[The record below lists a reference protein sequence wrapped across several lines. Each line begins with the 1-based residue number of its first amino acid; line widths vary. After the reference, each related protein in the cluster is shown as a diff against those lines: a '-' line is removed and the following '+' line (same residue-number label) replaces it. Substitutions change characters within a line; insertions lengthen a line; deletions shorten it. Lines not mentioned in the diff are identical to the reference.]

1 MTWKQRH
8 SIRLKGYDYSQ
19 SGVYFVTICA
29 HNRQCLFGA
38 VEDGDMYLNGAGE
51 MVQAVWNEILRYY
64 AGVETGAFVIMPNH
78 VHAIVVL
85 SGCCGCDRPAQGVDG
100 QPQGVDGQ
108 PQGVDGQPQGVDGQ
122 PQGVA
127 PTGSGMA
134 SLSLGDVVHR
144 FKTMTTRCYAD
155 GVTKNGWARF
165 EGRLWQ
171 RNYWEHIVRT
181 EQELTRIGEY
191 IRNNPSNWQSDTLH
205 NSP

>member
-19 SGVYFVTICA
+19 SGAYFVTICA

-51 MVQAVWNEILRYY
+51 MVQTVWNEIPRYY
-64 AGVETGAFVIMPNH
+64 AGVEPGAFVIMPDH

-85 SGCCGCDRPAQGVDG
+85 SGCCGCDGPA
-100 QPQGVDGQ
+100 
-108 PQGVDGQPQGVDGQ
+108 QGVDGQ